1 MPVASKNCS
10 YYAAPMS
17 MLGNRFGR
25 WKLLQL
31 LAVNTLLSLVM
42 PSVMAGNAPVPHAN
56 LTLIDAGTA
65 DGSLLAGVNI
75 AMEPHIK
82 TYWRMPGDSG
92 LPPVFDWSSSDNLA
106 TASVL
111 WPLPKRIADPAGSIL
126 GYYDDVIFPVRVTA
140 KDPAKPVHLVLKLDY
155 AVCGELCIPMSGQT
169 ELTLSNAKTQQT
181 TDIGPDGERVKA
193 FLARVPPIT
202 PLGAT
207 LISVTPDPSDANTL
221 LVAAKSPLTDLFL
234 EGPDG
239 WYFGDAKPQAPTL
252 WRVMV
257 LQKPRNGTL
266 AGLPLTLTL
275 VTPTQAS
282 ETSVTLDA
290 SGAIR

>member
-1 MPVASKNCS
+1 MGMTCNKFQQ
-10 YYAAPMS
+10 
-17 MLGNRFGR
+17 R
-25 WKLLQL
+25 KLLQFLVVKIL
-31 LAVNTLLSLVM
+31 LTIVLALSFI
-42 PSVMAGNAPVPHAN
+42 PNGMAANAALPRAD
-56 LTLIDAGTA
+56 LTLIEAGTE

-92 LPPVFDWSSSDNLA
+92 LPPVFDWSGSDNLA
-106 TASVL
+106 TATVL
-111 WPLPKRIADPAGSIL
+111 WPLPQRIADPAGTIL
-126 GYYDDVIFPVRVTA
+126 GYYDNVIFPVKVTA
-140 KDPAKPVHLVLKLDY
+140 KDAAKPVHLVLKLDY

-181 TDIGPDGERVKA
+181 NDSGPDGERVKA

-207 LISVTPDPSDANTL
+207 LISVTPDPSDANAL

-257 LQKPRNGTL
+257 LQKPRSGTL
-266 AGLPLTLTL
+266 AGLPLILTL